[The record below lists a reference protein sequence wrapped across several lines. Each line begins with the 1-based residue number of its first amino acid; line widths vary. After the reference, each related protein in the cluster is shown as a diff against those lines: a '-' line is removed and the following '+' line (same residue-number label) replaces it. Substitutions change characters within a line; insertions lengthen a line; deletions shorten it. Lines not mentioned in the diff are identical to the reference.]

1 MILRVL
7 RSTLFAALAVAA
19 PLSMAGEP
27 VGKEQLDKFRAVLE
41 TPATGLQ
48 VESAQTS
55 EIPGL
60 FEVQFINGPLVYAT
74 AEGNYFIVGDIYA
87 VQAQGLV
94 NLAEQRRDTERAQKL
109 AKLST
114 DDMIVFSPEGKP
126 RTFISVFTD
135 VTCFYCQ
142 KLHQE
147 VPALNKQGVEVRY
160 LAYPRGGMGSDG
172 YNKLASAWCAD
183 NPQDVLTRLK
193 NKQSA
198 PEKVC
203 EDNPIAEQYKLGMEL
218 GVRGT
223 PAIVTQDGKMIPGY
237 QSADELM
244 VTLGLN

>member
-1 MILRVL
+1 MIFRIL
-7 RSTLFAALAVAA
+7 RSTVFAALAVAA
-19 PLSMAGEP
+19 PLIMAGEP
-27 VGKEQLDKFRAVLE
+27 VGKEQLDKLRAALE
-41 TPATGLQ
+41 TSASGLTVQ
-48 VESAQTS
+48 SAQTS

-60 FEVQFINGPLVYAT
+60 LEVQFNNGPLVYST
-74 AEGNYFIVGDIYA
+74 AAGNYFIVGDLYA
-87 VQAQGLV
+87 VEAQGFV
-94 NLAEQRRDTERAQKL
+94 NLAEQRRDVERAAKL
-109 AKLST
+109 ARIPT
-114 DDMIVFSPEGKP
+114 EDMIVFSPEGKP
-126 RTFISVFTD
+126 RAYINVFTD

-160 LAYPRGGMGSDG
+160 LAYPRAGLGSDG

-183 NPQDVLTRLK
+183 NPQETLTKLK
-193 NKQSA
+193 NKQAA

-203 EDNPIAEQYKLGMEL
+203 EDNPIAEQYKLGMEM